1 MTNGEARPFYAF
13 ETSHPA
19 VPALYVL
26 VTLGLTMASMQ
37 PVLIAI
43 SLVGGLA
50 ANACARGLRA
60 TLTGL
65 RWQLPI
71 IFIIAVFNPIF
82 SASGSTELFRIG
94 MRAVY
99 LESLAYGF
107 AMGGLFVASALWFM
121 AASHMLTFDK
131 VMTLFGNAAPV
142 VALMISSTMRMIP
155 RFLRRAQQVHSVQQV
170 AGQTGG
176 AADVVRSRLRLSSVL
191 MGWGMEDSL
200 ETADAMRAR
209 GWGVAAR
216 RTSYTRYRFAS
227 ADAAAILALS
237 ASAALCI
244 LIAVAATSQYTFYP
258 VMSRLVPW
266 WGYVAYVAWMLV
278 PTVAHLLGVRR
289 FA

>member
-1 MTNGEARPFYAF
+1 MTNGEARSFYAF
-13 ETSHPA
+13 VTSHPA

-50 ANACARGLRA
+50 ANACARGLCA
-60 TLTGL
+60 TLAGL

-94 MRAVY
+94 MRVVY

-155 RFLRRAQQVHSVQQV
+155 RFLRRAQQVLSVQQV
-170 AGQTGG
+170 AGQTRG
-176 AADVVRSRLRLSSVL
+176 AVDVVRSRLRLSSVL

-227 ADAAAILALS
+227 ADAAAILALV
-237 ASAALCI
+237 AGAALCV

-258 VMSRLVPW
+258 TMSRLVPW
-266 WGYVAYVAWMLV
+266 WGYVAYAAWMLV